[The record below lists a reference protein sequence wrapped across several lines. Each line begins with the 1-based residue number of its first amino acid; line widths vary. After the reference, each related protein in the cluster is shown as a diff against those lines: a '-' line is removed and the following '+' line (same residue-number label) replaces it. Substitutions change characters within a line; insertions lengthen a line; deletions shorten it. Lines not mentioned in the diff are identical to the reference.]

1 MAVDGGGEFDRAFRG
16 AVQYSLDSGFNEIFE
31 LKPVQEEA
39 LLHFVKREDV
49 FAVLP
54 TGCGK
59 SLIFQLVP
67 KVCEY
72 LHDQGF
78 QYPKAAILVVVC
90 PLSLL
95 HSSRISFSTFCSKQ
109 LLSFSESQTALATP
123 VFVPSTIF
131 RTICASDSSL
141 IFLLMDLDGYT
152 RLTCEIKTLLT
163 IIQ

>member
-1 MAVDGGGEFDRAFRG
+1 MDT
-16 AVQYSLDSGFNEIFE
+16 GFTEILE

-72 LHDQGF
+72 LHDHGF
-78 QYPKAAILVVVC
+78 DYPKAAILVVC
-90 PLSLL
+90 PLGALIDSHIQELKDKEYLPVRSLT
-95 HSSRISFSTFCSKQ
+95 R
-109 LLSFSESQTALATP
+109 P
-123 VFVPSTIF
+123 
-131 RTICASDSSL
+131 
-141 IFLLMDLDGYT
+141 FLNSANFYDAF
-152 RLTCEIKTLLT
+152 
-163 IIQ
+163 